1 MRLAPVEV
9 RRDLGHP
16 RAQRVVVA
24 GDRGGRELGAQPA
37 LERVRVVADADAAD
51 AALGR
56 GDEQPSERA
65 GDDGERDAR
74 PRTAAAV
81 RGGGHA
87 EPRVRALV
95 HATGGAVACFVECG
109 THFLSLLELGLET
122 VEPALVAI
130 LPRREAEP
138 GAER

>member
-74 PRTAAAV
+74 PRTAAAGRV
-81 RGGGHA
+81 VTCASYGRP
-87 EPRVRALV
+87 PRIIEY
-95 HATGGAVACFVECG
+95 T
-109 THFLSLLELGLET
+109 
-122 VEPALVAI
+122 
-130 LPRREAEP
+130 
-138 GAER
+138 